1 MDTRA
6 KIIDLDHAAELAARL
21 QAAGRPLIVAAGCFD
36 VLQAGHAGFLQ
47 RLRGNGRRD
56 SAALLVA
63 VYNDTALC
71 ELRGQA
77 RPILPERAR
86 AQLVA
91 ALGAVDYVVL
101 WTEAPLS
108 ALAARLGVARIEPV
122 PEERNIIEEILERS
136 R

>member
-6 KIIDLDHAAELAARL
+6 KIIDLQQAVELAARL

-47 RLRGNGRRD
+47 RLGSDGHPD

-63 VYNDTALC
+63 VYSDAALC
-71 ELRGQA
+71 ALRGQA

-91 ALGAVDYVVL
+91 ALGTVDYVVL
-101 WTEAPLS
+101 WPEAALG
-108 ALAARLGVARIEPV
+108 ALAARLGVARIEQV
-122 PEERNIIEEILERS
+122 PEERNIIEEILDRS